1 MSHQMPYPDLVAWM
15 NHLRQYPVYVRL
27 PLVPASSNIMKIYVT
42 QVLLDSYT
50 LLKPE
55 TYRSQWKKLE
65 QLDVTAPIAS
75 NVNLYSTSLR
85 NLT

>member
-1 MSHQMPYPDLVAWM
+1 MIL
-15 NHLRQYPVYVRL
+15 
-27 PLVPASSNIMKIYVT
+27 YVT